1 MEKSAIKYHCETCDF
16 KCIAN
21 WQWNRH
27 IITRKHQN
35 ALFLNEKVQEKCA
48 ADIETTKKT
57 YTCENCCKIY
67 SAKNSL
73 WYHKKQCQ
81 PINELIEVKPE
92 ETTSNDLFNP
102 TQTIIELLKQNQEL
116 QKQLI
121 EISKEPKVTNN
132 ITQVT
137 NSNNNQFNLNM
148 FLNEECKNA
157 LNIMDFVNS
166 LNLTV
171 NDLEQTGRLGFV
183 EGISRI
189 FINALKNT
197 DVCMRPIHCTD
208 IKRETVY
215 VKDQDKW
222 EKENDHKKMKKALD
236 QIARKNLRLLPEWQ
250 AQNPD
255 FRHLDTPENEEFMKI
270 SLSSLGAEHEE
281 EQAKLDKKI
290 LRNVLKE
297 VVLEKTQI
305 Q

>member
-1 MEKSAIKYHCETCDF
+1 MEKSANKFICDKCDF
-16 KCIAN
+16 RCGAA

-27 IITRKHQN
+27 IITRKHQI
-35 ALFLNEKVQEKCA
+35 ALNLNEKVQEKCA
-48 ADIETTKKT
+48 GDFECNKKI
-57 YTCENCCKIY
+57 YMCENCNKSY

-81 PINELIEVKPE
+81 SVLVKHEVDVD
-92 ETTSNDLFNP
+92 NLMNP

-148 FLNEECKNA
+148 FLNEDCKNA

-171 NDLEQTGRLGFV
+171 TDLEQTGKLGFV

-197 DVCMRPIHCTD
+197 DLCMRPIHCTD

-222 EKENDHKKMKKALD
+222 EKESDNKKMKKALD
-236 QIARKNLRLLPEWQ
+236 QIARKNLKLLPEWQ
-250 AQNPD
+250 AQHPD
-255 FRHLDTPENEEFMKI
+255 FRYLDTPENDEFMKI

-290 LRNVLKE
+290 LKNVLKE
-297 VVLEKTQI
+297 VVLEKPQN

>member
-1 MEKSAIKYHCETCDF
+1 MEKSAMKFKCDACDF
-16 KCIAN
+16 NCGAA

-27 IITRKHQN
+27 IATRKHRN
-35 ALFLNEKVQEKCA
+35 ALLLNENPSEKCA
-48 ADIETTKKT
+48 AEPEPIKKKT
-57 YTCENCCKIY
+57 FVCDNCNKVY
-67 SAKNSL
+67 MAKNSL

-81 PINELIEVKPE
+81 TVTVMVGKEEVDI
-92 ETTSNDLFNP
+92 SDVLNP

-148 FLNEECKNA
+148 FLNEECRNA

-171 NDLEQTGRLGFV
+171 TDLEQTGKLGFV

-222 EKENDHKKMKKALD
+222 EKENDNKKMKMALD
-236 QIARKNLRLLPEWQ
+236 QIARKNLKLLPEWQ
-250 AQNPD
+250 QQHPE
-255 FRHLDTPENEEFMKI
+255 FRYLDTPENETFMKI

-297 VVLEKTQI
+297 VILEKNQ
-305 Q
+305 

>member
-1 MEKSAIKYHCETCDF
+1 MP
-16 KCIAN
+16 
-21 WQWNRH
+21 
-27 IITRKHQN
+27 N
-35 ALFLNEKVQEKCA
+35 A
-48 ADIETTKKT
+48 
-57 YTCENCCKIY
+57 
-67 SAKNSL
+67 
-73 WYHKKQCQ
+73 
-81 PINELIEVKPE
+81 
-92 ETTSNDLFNP
+92 

-171 NDLEQTGRLGFV
+171 TDLEQTGKLGFV

-197 DVCMRPIHCTD
+197 DLCMRPIHCTD

-222 EKENDHKKMKKALD
+222 EKESDHKKMKKALD

-250 AQNPD
+250 AQHPE
-255 FRHLDTPENEEFMKI
+255 FRYLDTPENQEFMKI
-270 SLSSLGAEHEE
+270 SLSSLGAEHED

-290 LRNVLKE
+290 LKNVLKE
-297 VVLEKTQI
+297 VVLEKPQI

>member
-1 MEKSAIKYHCETCDF
+1 MEKSALIFKCDACDF
-16 KCIAN
+16 NCCAK
-21 WQWNRH
+21 WQWTRH
-27 IITRKHQN
+27 ISTRKHQN
-35 ALFLNEKVQEKCA
+35 ALLLNEKVQEKCTA
-48 ADIETTKKT
+48 EKVTSKNYI
-57 YTCENCCKIY
+57 CENCNKNY
-67 SAKNSL
+67 SAKTSL
-73 WYHKKQCQ
+73 WYHKKRCQ
-81 PINELIEVKPE
+81 TIVPLSGKE
-92 ETTSNDLFNP
+92 EIMQESFNP
-102 TQTIIELLKQNQEL
+102 TNTIIELLKQNQEL

-171 NDLEQTGRLGFV
+171 SDLEQTGRLGFV

-197 DVCMRPIHCTD
+197 DLCMRPIHCTD

-222 EKENDHKKMKKALD
+222 EKENDNKKMKMALD
-236 QIARKNLRLLPEWQ
+236 QIARKNLKLLPEWQ
-250 AQNPD
+250 AKHPD
-255 FRHLDTPENEEFMKI
+255 FRYLDTPENEEFMKI
-270 SLSSLGAEHEE
+270 SLSALGAEHEE

-290 LRNVLKE
+290 LKNVLKE
-297 VVLEKTQI
+297 VVLEKS
-305 Q
+305 

>member
-1 MEKSAIKYHCETCDF
+1 MEKSAIKFNCEICDF
-16 KCIAN
+16 KCSAK
-21 WQWNRH
+21 WLWTRH
-27 IITRKHQN
+27 INTRKHQN
-35 ALFLNEKVQEKCA
+35 ALLLNGKVQEKCA
-48 ADIETTKKT
+48 AEMETNKNYVCDSCNK
-57 YTCENCCKIY
+57 NY
-67 SAKNSL
+67 SAKTSL
-73 WYHKKQCQ
+73 WYHKKRCQ
-81 PINELIEVKPE
+81 QSESVVAIKREDPVEML
-92 ETTSNDLFNP
+92 NP

-116 QKQLI
+116 QRQLI

-171 NDLEQTGRLGFV
+171 NDLQQTGRLGFV

-222 EKENDHKKMKKALD
+222 EKENDHKKMKMALD
-236 QIARKNLRLLPEWQ
+236 QIARKNLKLLPEWQ
-250 AQNPD
+250 QQNPD
-255 FRHLDTPENEEFMKI
+255 FRYLDTPENEEFMKI

>member
-1 MEKSAIKYHCETCDF
+1 MEKSALIFKCDVCDF
-16 KCIAN
+16 NCCAK
-21 WQWNRH
+21 WQWSRH
-27 IITRKHQN
+27 ISTRKHQN
-35 ALFLNEKVQEKCA
+35 ALLLNEKVQEKCTGEKVTSKNY
-48 ADIETTKKT
+48 I
-57 YTCENCCKIY
+57 CENCNKNY
-67 SAKNSL
+67 SAKTSL
-73 WYHKKQCQ
+73 WYHKKRCQ
-81 PINELIEVKPE
+81 TIVSLSGKDEIMQE
-92 ETTSNDLFNP
+92 SFNP
-102 TQTIIELLKQNQEL
+102 TNTIIELLKQNQEL

-171 NDLEQTGRLGFV
+171 SDLEQTGRLGFV

-197 DVCMRPIHCTD
+197 DLCMRPIHCTD

-222 EKENDHKKMKKALD
+222 EKENDNKKMKMALD
-236 QIARKNLRLLPEWQ
+236 QIARKNLKLLPEWQ
-250 AQNPD
+250 AKHPD
-255 FRHLDTPENEEFMKI
+255 FRYLDTPENEEFMKI

-290 LRNVLKE
+290 LKNVLKE
-297 VVLEKTQI
+297 VVLEKS
-305 Q
+305 

>member
-1 MEKSAIKYHCETCDF
+1 MEKSANKFTCESCDF
-16 KCIAN
+16 KCNAQ
-21 WQWNRH
+21 WQWTRH
-27 IITRKHQN
+27 IVTRKHKY
-35 ALFLNEKVQEKCA
+35 AVGSHCATEKVQEKCA
-48 ADIETTKKT
+48 ANDEQPKKI
-57 YTCENCCKIY
+57 YMCENCNKTY

-81 PINELIEVKPE
+81 VVSIPTDNEMP
-92 ETTSNDLFNP
+92 NA

-171 NDLEQTGRLGFV
+171 TDLEQTGKLGFV

-197 DVCMRPIHCTD
+197 DLCMRPIHCTD

-236 QIARKNLRLLPEWQ
+236 QIARKNLKLLPEWQ
-250 AQNPD
+250 AQHPA
-255 FRHLDTPENEEFMKI
+255 FRYLDTPENQEFMKI
-270 SLSSLGAEHEE
+270 SLSSLGAEHED

-290 LRNVLKE
+290 LKNVLKE
-297 VVLEKTQI
+297 VVLEKPQI